1 MAKKSARVLFGLVC
15 TECSNQNY
23 VSEKN
28 KINTQEPLSFNKFC
42 NNCQKKTLHKE
53 KKKLD

>member
-15 TECSNQNY
+15 PECSNQNY

-28 KINTQEPLSFNKFC
+28 KTNTQDPLSFNKFC
-42 NNCQKKTLHKE
+42 DTCKKTTIHKE

>member
-15 TECSNQNY
+15 SLCSNQNY

-28 KINTQEPLSFNKFC
+28 KLNTQDALSFNKFC
-42 NNCQKKTLHKE
+42 DKCKKYTMHKE